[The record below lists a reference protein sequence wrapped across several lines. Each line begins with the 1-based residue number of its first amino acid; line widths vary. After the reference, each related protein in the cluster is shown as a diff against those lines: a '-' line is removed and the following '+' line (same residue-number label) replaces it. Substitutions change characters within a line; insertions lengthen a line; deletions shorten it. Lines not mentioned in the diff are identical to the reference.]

1 MDTRPLPDHRGVTR
15 PEALTALRLAALG
28 ALVDFLE
35 ARLEAGPVAAPSR
48 LEDLS
53 LLHLAKATGTTASAL
68 SLIADRRWPD
78 ACILARA
85 VFEQLFIYLWV
96 VQDPQKAE
104 ARSTMVTIKQEWANA
119 KYLEGLA
126 ANAGPAA
133 EPELLAEAARYRAV
147 AEGMLEALATA
158 LGTTE
163 KKVRDEATKRVSLK
177 AIEVNLGPA
186 FSLPYAHY
194 SGFVHSDGN
203 ALAAYGAASPGGRR
217 YGSRGLAPVALP
229 VARDLHRALLR
240 LAGEVLTRC
249 PRLAWPGAGAYF
261 EAHAAWLAAVDAQDD
276 FPLAAERET

>member
-1 MDTRPLPDHRGVTR
+1 MDLPDHRGAKQ
-15 PEALTALRLAALG
+15 EALPSLRLEALQ

-35 ARLEAGPVAAPSR
+35 ARLEAGPVPAPSR

-53 LLHLAKATGTTASAL
+53 WLHLAKAAGTTRSAL
-68 SLIADRRWPD
+68 LLIADRRWPD

-96 VQDPQKAE
+96 VQDPDRAD

-133 EPELLAEAARYRAV
+133 EPRLLAEAARYRAV
-147 AEGMLEALATA
+147 AEAMLTELAAA

-163 KKVRDEATKRVSLK
+163 KKVRDEATRRVSLK

-203 ALAAYGAASPGGRR
+203 ALAAYGAATPEGRR
-217 YGSRGLAPVALP
+217 YGSRGMTPMALP

-240 LAGEVLTRC
+240 LIDEVMTRC
-249 PRLAWPGAGAYF
+249 PRLAWPGAAAYF
-261 EAHAAWLAAVDAQDD
+261 EAHAAWLAAVDARDD
-276 FPLAAERET
+276 LPLAGEPEM